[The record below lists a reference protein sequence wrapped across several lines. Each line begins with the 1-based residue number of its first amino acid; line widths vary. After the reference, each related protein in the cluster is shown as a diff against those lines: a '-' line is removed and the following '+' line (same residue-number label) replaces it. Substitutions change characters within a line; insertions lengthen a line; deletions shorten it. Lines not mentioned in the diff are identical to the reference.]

1 MNRYF
6 KGLFLTVLAV
16 AGIMVSCQ
24 EDSAVEDTSGALS
37 PNSNL
42 TDLLGII
49 ALNPTGL
56 DTPVDSVACFNIKL
70 PVQVIVNGQQINV
83 TTEADYAT
91 VEAAYNQSSTDAD
104 VLTYVYPVSIIY
116 PDYHQVVV
124 GSENQFNQ
132 LKNACTTVID
142 YVNNGCVAISYPIT
156 LFAYNSSFQV
166 ENTYDID
173 NNQELYAFLLGLEA
187 DEYYSLSYP
196 ISFTAN
202 GQNIAV
208 NSNADFEAAA
218 QTALSA
224 CDIVVPNPSGCDN
237 PGVLTDDLIV
247 YMTFSNS
254 LADLKHGYTTAAD
267 STFVADRS
275 GNANCAVAFNG
286 TQQIQII
293 SNAANSIV
301 QGDPFSVSL
310 WFKMQN
316 TEVGDYEHLFRKG
329 VQGEAGFNISVYDM
343 NTPLFGVPS
352 AQVWDNNWNQD
363 NTLWNDTTNWHHL
376 VITYD
381 ANNTA
386 RLYRDGVLQNT
397 ENFNATIGATALDYY
412 IGQNF
417 TGFLDD
423 LRVYKKVLTDAEVQ
437 TLFELEGDCNTCLE

>member
-1 MNRYF
+1 MNRYIT
-6 KGLFLTVLAV
+6 GLFLVLLAT

-24 EDSAVEDTSGALS
+24 ESSAVEDTSGALS
-37 PNSNL
+37 PASTL
-42 TDLLGII
+42 TNLLGII
-49 ALNPTGL
+49 AVNPTGL
-56 DTPVDSVACFNIKL
+56 DNPVDSVACFNVKL
-70 PVQVIVNGQQINV
+70 PVQVIVNGQEINV
-83 TTEADYAT
+83 QSEADYAT

-104 VLTYVYPVSIIY
+104 ILNYVYPVTIIY
-116 PDYHQVVV
+116 PDYSQMVV
-124 GSENQFNQ
+124 GSVNQFNQ
-132 LKNACTTVID
+132 LKNACNTAID
-142 YVNNGCVAISYPIT
+142 YVNNGCVAINYPIT

-166 ENTYDID
+166 ENTYDIGD
-173 NNQELYAFLLGLEA
+173 NEELYAFLLGLEA

-202 GQNIAV
+202 GQTIVV

-218 QTALSA
+218 QTALAA

-237 PGVLTDDLIV
+237 PGVLTDDLVV

-254 LADLKHGYTTAAD
+254 LADLKGAYTTATD
-267 STFVADRS
+267 STFVTDRS
-275 GNANCAVAFNG
+275 GNANCALAFNG
-286 TQQIQII
+286 SQQVQIT
-293 SNAANSIV
+293 SNATNSIA
-301 QGDPFSVSL
+301 QGDTFSVSL

-316 TEVGDYEHLFRKG
+316 TEMGDYEHLFRKG
-329 VQGEAGFNISVYDM
+329 LQGQAGFNISVYDM

-381 ANNTA
+381 ANSTA
-386 RLYRDGVLQNT
+386 RIYRDGVLQNT

-412 IGQNF
+412 LGQNF

-423 LRVYKKVLTDAEVQ
+423 LRVYKKALTDAEVQ
-437 TLFELEGDCNTCLE
+437 TLFGLEGDCNTCLE